1 MAIGGQFVGLP
12 IDMLIGAPLTAAAKA
27 SMLMAKTTADF
38 IDYVGFDEKGK
49 LRTAAFMYH
58 KRTMNDDGTSNLDE
72 LKVEVPMLAI
82 APIPNL
88 QVDEV
93 NVLFDMEV
101 KQSERDNSE
110 HSESASASVSKKG
123 WIGPSFSVNGSVSAH
138 STHTRSTDNS
148 AKYHVDVRA
157 TNHGTPEGLA
167 RVLDMLAANVAPSLV
182 SSTLKDANGKTLPES
197 ARIKAEKLKLLREE
211 ISQIE
216 TRLGAAKEGLNT
228 WTVQL
233 QNIAARQ
240 QNEYKG
246 LISRKIEELEN
257 DKKKETEEKET
268 EGKEKERNEY
278 SQVLNQI
285 NQSWDNF
292 KNNTAELIELAACEK
307 EDKDSASD
315 ENKVSKAFSLKG
327 YKEEEKKLDDYT
339 NADGSCKDQFLA
351 AQKSAITAQHSVDD
365 ITKEL
370 SEKKSE
376 YSNAMAVNTTLAA
389 EK

>member
-12 IDMLIGAPLTAAAKA
+12 IDVLIGAPLTAAAKA

-110 HSESASASVSKKG
+110 HSESASGSMSKKG

-228 WTVQL
+228 WTVRL
-233 QNIAARQ
+233 QSIAARQ

-246 LISRKIEELEN
+246 LISRKIEELEKDEN
-257 DKKKETEEKET
+257 SKNNENSKDNEEK
-268 EGKEKERNEY
+268 RNEY

-285 NQSWDNF
+285 NQSWDDF

-307 EDKDSASD
+307 GEGQNAQDDKA
-315 ENKVSKAFSLKG
+315 VSKAFSLKG
-327 YKEEEKKLDDYT
+327 CKNGEVKVDDYA
-339 NADGSCKDQFLA
+339 NADGNLKEQFLT

-370 SEKKSE
+370 SNKKSE
-376 YSNAMAVNTTLAA
+376 YSNAMAVNTTLAT

>member
-1 MAIGGQFVGLP
+1 
-12 IDMLIGAPLTAAAKA
+12 
-27 SMLMAKTTADF
+27 
-38 IDYVGFDEKGK
+38 
-49 LRTAAFMYH
+49 
-58 KRTMNDDGTSNLDE
+58 
-72 LKVEVPMLAI
+72 MLAI

-233 QNIAARQ
+233 QNIAGRQ

-257 DKKKETEEKET
+257 DENSKNNEEK
-268 EGKEKERNEY
+268 RNDY

-307 EDKDSASD
+307 GDKDSAPD
-315 ENKVSKAFSLKG
+315 EKTVSKAFSLKG
-327 YKEEEKKLDDYT
+327 CKDGEVKVDDYA
-339 NADGSCKDQFLA
+339 NADGGCKDQFLA
-351 AQKSAITAQHSVDD
+351 AQKSAITAQRSVDD

-370 SEKKSE
+370 SNKKSE
-376 YSNAMAVNTTLAA
+376 YSNVMAVNTTLAA

>member
-1 MAIGGQFVGLP
+1 MAIGGQFAGLP

-58 KRTMNDDGTSNLDE
+58 KRTMNDDGTSSLDE

-82 APIPNL
+82 SPIPNL

-93 NVLFDMEV
+93 NILFDMEV

-110 HSESASASVSKKG
+110 RSASANASVSKKG
-123 WIGPSFSVNGSVSAH
+123 WIGPSVSVSGSVSAH

-167 RVLDMLAANVAPSLV
+167 RVLDMLAANVAPALV
-182 SSTLKDANGKTLPES
+182 ASTLKDANGQNLSES
-197 ARIKAEKLKLLREE
+197 AKQKAEKLKLLREE

-228 WTVQL
+228 WIGQL
-233 QNIAARQ
+233 KNIASRQ

-246 LISRKIEELEN
+246 KITQLINGAAEN
-257 DKKKETEEKET
+257 EKE
-268 EGKEKERNEY
+268 KY
-278 SQVLNQI
+278 SQILSQI
-285 NQSWDNF
+285 DDSWNDFQNR
-292 KNNTAELIELAACEK
+292 TAELVELAASSGADK
-307 EDKDSASD
+307 ETTDVLEVFVLKAYSEGNKEIQDYKSA
-315 ENKVSKAFSLKG
+315 G
-327 YKEEEKKLDDYT
+327 
-339 NADGSCKDQFLA
+339 GSCKEQFVN
-351 AQKSAITAQHSVDD
+351 AQNSAVESQRSVDG
-365 ITKEL
+365 ITEEL
-370 SEKKSE
+370 SKKKSE
-376 YSNAMAVNTTLAA
+376 YSNAMAANTTSQPAI
-389 EK
+389 EKKG